1 MVAIQR
7 IIPLVC
13 DRLRDLERA
22 VRTGQDPQ
30 SKAME
35 QLTREV
41 KELSATIRDFIS
53 GSRMTFAPGRSR
65 MLAQGLRSYPP

>member
-1 MVAIQR
+1 MVAIHR
-7 IIPLVC
+7 VIPLVG

-53 GSRMTFAPGRSR
+53 GFQMTFTPGRSR